1 MNEQSR
7 IDVVTDENLE
17 QVTGGMDCNSAK
29 VVGRIYLAIGDIFI
43 ATGDNVMGA
52 LFIGKAQGILVG
64 ACPN

>member
-17 QVTGGMDCNSAK
+17 QVTGGMSCNSAK
-29 VVGRIYLAIGDIFI
+29 AVARVYVAIGDIFV
-43 ATGDNVMGA
+43 ATGDNIMGA
-52 LFIGKAQGILVG
+52 LFIGRAQGILVG